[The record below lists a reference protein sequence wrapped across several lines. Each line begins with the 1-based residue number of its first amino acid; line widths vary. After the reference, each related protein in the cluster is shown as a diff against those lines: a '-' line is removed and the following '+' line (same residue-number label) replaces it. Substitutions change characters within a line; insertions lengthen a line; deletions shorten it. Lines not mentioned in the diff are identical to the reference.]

1 MKKVKNMWWK
11 ILYKA
16 LERNGWKQLFF
27 YLSNLDVVRFIEFSK
42 TIEFLNG
49 KRELIL
55 ELGCGYSILPAILSN
70 ECKHYV
76 CLDLS
81 KGACKYQASLPNVS
95 SVIADMQHLPFKTES
110 IHTILAI
117 SSIEH
122 VPDDRKVFEEISRIS
137 KKDSEIIVDVPYSN
151 NGIEIKKIERSAFML
166 NALYKFKRFWTI
178 VLGRH
183 LNYFIE
189 QTSTDSFM
197 KYYNMNEIDKLTSSL
212 GLYLR
217 KYYLYEKWLLQKFF
231 GIVPKGW
238 FVPKDLLVGW
248 ILWKIEDSRFE
259 NDRNG
264 NGIVL
269 EISKY
274 EKHE

>member
-1 MKKVKNMWWK
+1 MWWK